1 MLSLSDGNAASD
13 SAMAGSGDVFSC
25 TEPNMLELS
34 GRIKDIMQ
42 GSGGGFECV
51 SEETCNL
58 SVLLFKLG

>member
-42 GSGGGFECV
+42 DSGGGFVCV
-51 SEETCNL
+51 SERNL
-58 SVLLFKLG
+58 VIFLFCFSS